1 MNEEKCKHEHAYCF
15 HENAPAYC
23 PECKNYIDGNII
35 SFKNEIDISEA
46 KDCVGDSEIYC
57 DFYKCSNCNNN
68 QVRLYDVYCST
79 CGCKFNWK
87 E

>member
-1 MNEEKCKHEHAYCF
+1 MTEKKYKHKNAYYF
-15 HENAPAYC
+15 RVS
-23 PECKNYIDGNII
+23 K
-35 SFKNEIDISEA
+35 SFVIDISEA
-46 KDCVGDSEIYC
+46 TDCVGDTEIYC
-57 DFYKCSNCNNN
+57 NFYKCSNCNNN